1 MLYLVIMANEKLT
14 HKQEIANRRAQAAAI
29 LAEKTK
35 QDKRRKIATWSTVGV
50 VIVAII
56 TAVIFVVTSTAQSKL
71 AVSETSPNALSS
83 NGVILTSK
91 TDVVKGTG
99 YNLESGKGIESDTL
113 LKDSKVPHIELYIDY
128 DCPHCKEFEDTNA
141 KFIDSLLEEKKAT
154 VEYKPIVVIGSNLS
168 ISGGNAAACVAEYAP
183 NRFNEANTA
192 LFAQH
197 GQQNVSVS
205 RTIKALGIEG
215 ETGKQ
220 VNDCVSSKVFSK
232 WLEKA
237 TGQALERKDDKGQQM
252 VSGTPTVIIDGV
264 KYPYA
269 PDQFQAFMTN
279 MIASGKTVNES
290 IKEADASTAK

>member
-1 MLYLVIMANEKLT
+1 MANEKLT
-14 HKQEIANRRAQAAAI
+14 HKQEIANRRAQAASI
-29 LAEKTK
+29 LESKKKKDK
-35 QDKRRKIATWSTVGV
+35 QRKIAAWSTVGV
-50 VIVAII
+50 VVVAIA
-56 TAVIFVVTSTAQSKL
+56 TAIIFAVTSTAQSKL
-71 AVSETSPNALSS
+71 SVSETSPAALSS

-99 YNLESGKGIESDTL
+99 YDLESGKGVESKTL

-183 NRFNEANTA
+183 NRFNDINTA
-192 LFAQH
+192 LFEQH
-197 GQQNVSVS
+197 GKQNVSVT
-205 RTIKALGIEG
+205 RTVKSLGIEG
-215 ETGKQ
+215 DSGKQ

-237 TGQALERKDDKGQQM
+237 TGQALERKDDQGQQM
-252 VSGTPTVIIDGV
+252 VTGTPTVIIDGV

-279 MIASGKTVNES
+279 MIASGKTVSES
-290 IKEADASTAK
+290 IKDADASTAK